1 MTWRSPNGV
10 AFITLN
16 APATRNAL
24 NNELAG
30 PVRRGLRRG
39 RPRPARSA
47 PPSSSGAGGTFCS
60 GAERGHL
67 DEVGR
72 DPAEEN
78 RYAAL
83 GGIYRA
89 FTRVGQL
96 EMPTIAA
103 VRGAA
108 VGAGINLMLATDLRI
123 VAEDARLISGFL
135 RIGLHPGGGHFG
147 LLAGRAG
154 AEAAAAAGIFGEEI
168 SGLRAVQLG
177 LAWEALPSERVEE
190 RAAEL
195 ARPGW
200 PATRSWP
207 GRPQRAC
214 VPSSGR
220 PGCRGPPRS
229 RSSGARSSGRCAAG
243 YRNSQSGLHASP
255 LAITRVA
262 LSGSIHLNSGCI
274 YAVMLPPGSAGA
286 YTPSSRPQSNPAGSA
301 GYNIFTVRGGGA
313 GARAVLSR
321 APSGSA

>member
-1 MTWRSPNGV
+1 MIDLEITEGI
-10 AFITLN
+10 AFITVN

-30 PVRRGLRRG
+30 QFVAACDEADRD
-39 RPRPARSA
+39 PRVGAA
-47 PPSSSGAGGTFCS
+47 VIKGAGGTFCS
-60 GAERGHL
+60 GAERGQL

-72 DPAEEN
+72 DPVEEN

-103 VRGAA
+103 D
-108 VGAGINLMLATDLRI
+108 GAGINLMLATDLRI

-195 ARPGW
+195 ARR
-200 PATRSWP
+200 AARD
-207 GRPQRAC
+207 PQLARKAAA
-214 VPSSGR
+214 SLR
-220 PGCRGPPRS
+220 TELGPPRLPWAAALEVE
-229 RSSGARSSGRCAAG
+229 RGAQLWSLRR
-243 YRNSQSGLHASP
+243 RVSQ
-255 LAITRVA
+255 
-262 LSGSIHLNSGCI
+262 
-274 YAVMLPPGSAGA
+274 
-286 YTPSSRPQSNPAGSA
+286 
-301 GYNIFTVRGGGA
+301 
-313 GARAVLSR
+313 
-321 APSGSA
+321 

>member
-1 MTWRSPNGV
+1 MIDLEITEGV

-24 NNELAG
+24 NNELADQVVAACDEADRDLSVG
-30 PVRRGLRRG
+30 AVVIK
-39 RPRPARSA
+39 
-47 PPSSSGAGGTFCS
+47 GAGGTFCS
-60 GAERGHL
+60 GAERGSL

-72 DPAEEN
+72 DPAEER

-96 EMPTIAA
+96 EVPTIAA

-177 LAWEALPSERVEE
+177 LAWEALPAEQVEQ

-195 ARPGW
+195 ARQARPR
-200 PATRSWP
+200 PATGQEGHGEPADRTRPAPVAVGRGAGGRAGRS
-207 GRPQRAC
+207 AL
-214 VPSSGR
+214 V
-220 PGCRGPPRS
+220 
-229 RSSGARSSGRCAAG
+229 AA
-243 YRNSQSGLHASP
+243 
-255 LAITRVA
+255 
-262 LSGSIHLNSGCI
+262 
-274 YAVMLPPGSAGA
+274 PPGPVIGRDS
-286 YTPSSRPQSNPAGSA
+286 PS
-301 GYNIFTVRGGGA
+301 
-313 GARAVLSR
+313 VLFR
-321 APSGSA
+321 DDGK

>member
-1 MTWRSPNGV
+1 MIDLEITDGV

-30 PVRRGLRRG
+30 LVVAACDEADRDEQVG
-39 RPRPARSA
+39 AA
-47 PPSSSGAGGTFCS
+47 VIKGAGGTFCS

-108 VGAGINLMLATDLRI
+108 VGAGINLMLATD
-123 VAEDARLISGFL
+123 
-135 RIGLHPGGGHFG
+135 
-147 LLAGRAG
+147 
-154 AEAAAAAGIFGEEI
+154 
-168 SGLRAVQLG
+168 GLRAAQLG
-177 LAWEALPSERVEE
+177 LAWEALPSEQVEE

-195 ARPGW
+195 ARRAARDPQLARK
-200 PATRSWP
+200 ATASLRTEL
-207 GRPQRAC
+207 
-214 VPSSGR
+214 
-220 PGCRGPPRS
+220 GPPRLPWAAALEVE
-229 RSSGARSSGRCAAG
+229 RGAQLWSLRRRA
-243 YRNSQSGLHASP
+243 SQ
-255 LAITRVA
+255 
-262 LSGSIHLNSGCI
+262 
-274 YAVMLPPGSAGA
+274 
-286 YTPSSRPQSNPAGSA
+286 
-301 GYNIFTVRGGGA
+301 
-313 GARAVLSR
+313 
-321 APSGSA
+321 

>member
-1 MTWRSPNGV
+1 MIDLEISKGV
-10 AFITLN
+10 AFITVN

-30 PVRRGLRRG
+30 QFVAACDEADRDPEVG
-39 RPRPARSA
+39 AA
-47 PPSSSGAGGTFCS
+47 VIKGAGGMFCS

-72 DPAEEN
+72 DPVEEN

-89 FTRVGQL
+89 FTRAGQL
-96 EMPTIAA
+96 EVPTIAA

-154 AEAAAAAGIFGEEI
+154 PEVAAAAGI
-168 SGLRAVQLG
+168 SGLRAAQLG
-177 LAWEALPSERVEE
+177 LAWEALPSEQVEE

-195 ARPGW
+195 ARRV
-200 PATRSWP
+200 ARD
-207 GRPQRAC
+207 PQLARKAAA
-214 VPSSGR
+214 SLR
-220 PGCRGPPRS
+220 TELGPPRLPW
-229 RSSGARSSGRCAAG
+229 AA
-243 YRNSQSGLHASP
+243 
-255 LAITRVA
+255 A
-262 LSGSIHLNSGCI
+262 LE
-274 YAVMLPPGSAGA
+274 VE
-286 YTPSSRPQSNPAGSA
+286 R
-301 GYNIFTVRGGGA
+301 
-313 GARAVLSR
+313 
-321 APSGSA
+321 